1 MCNGFPPK
9 NNGVEGR
16 AGFRPCSLET
26 IKEDWIVNAIKF
38 ALLLVALST
47 TAMAAESE
55 CFCLENKDDHFRHS
69 CEMQQQGTRQVAQCR
84 DDAGNPYKIDDLT
97 GWTRIAAG
105 QGRCTPCRQTINPRG
120 GDIRGDSA
128 KDAPK

>member
-1 MCNGFPPK
+1 MWK
-9 NNGVEGR
+9 EGSVL
-16 AGFRPCSLET
+16 RPRFLEP

-69 CEMQQQGTRQVAQCR
+69 CEMQQQGPRQVAQCR

-97 GWTRIAAG
+97 GWTKLAAG
-105 QGRCTPCRQTINPRG
+105 QGRCNPCRKTINPRG
-120 GDIRGDSA
+120 GDIPGHDEQQPV
-128 KDAPK
+128 KDTANERAQ

>member
-1 MCNGFPPK
+1 M
-9 NNGVEGR
+9 
-16 AGFRPCSLET
+16 
-26 IKEDWIVNAIKF
+26 NAINII
-38 ALLLVALST
+38 LLLFVLPAAA
-47 TAMAAESE
+47 TAAGE

-69 CEMQQQGTRQVAQCR
+69 CEMQQQGYQQVIHCL
-84 DDAGNPYKIDDLT
+84 DDAGKPYKVDDMN

-105 QGRCTPCRQTINPRG
+105 QGRCNPCRQTINARG